1 MCSWNSR
8 VGGVAGAQRVQWAGQ
23 PEPRHRLRH
32 AHWQTAPIVCGRIWS
47 VPQPD
52 SGASLDRRCPSG
64 DTARVTAA
72 SSLMSSYLT
81 LFPSVGTPGPG
92 YASTYGTFAPSVPL
106 VESLQ
111 LRKLIRLPCLHYS
124 VYLLTALQNDS
135 GRVRA
140 RPPAPLPCCFPMPV
154 SCV

>member
-1 MCSWNSR
+1 MGWQGRSGCNGRGSLSLDIGCVMPIGKLRRLCVVVFGPCLSPTRALPWI
-8 VGGVAGAQRVQWAGQ
+8 VVAHRGT
-23 PEPRHRLRH
+23 PLESRLRH
-32 AHWQTAPIVCGRIWS
+32 RSCPPI
-47 VPQPD
+47 
-52 SGASLDRRCPSG
+52 
-64 DTARVTAA
+64 
-72 SSLMSSYLT
+72 SLM
-81 LFPSVGTPGPG
+81 FPSVGTPGPG
-92 YASTYGTFAPSVPL
+92 YASTYGTFALSVPL